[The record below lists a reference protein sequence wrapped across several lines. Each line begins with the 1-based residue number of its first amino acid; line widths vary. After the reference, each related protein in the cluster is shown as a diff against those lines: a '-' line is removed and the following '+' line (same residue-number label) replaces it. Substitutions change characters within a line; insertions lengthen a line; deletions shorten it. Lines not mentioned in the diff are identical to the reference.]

1 MRTQYNS
8 YNYPHYWQKR
18 KYEHLAETIALKRL
32 LAEVSHKDR
41 LLDVGG
47 GFGRLAKIYAPL
59 FNHCLL
65 IDPSEKLLKIAKK
78 RLKKYKNIKVEKG
91 GLPKLPVAD
100 SQIDCVLIVRVA
112 HHLPQLGKA
121 IVEIQRVLKPGGHL
135 ILEFANKVHGKSVV
149 RALFSRKANY
159 LLSHLPENISR
170 SQRVSFF
177 NYHPTHIKSLL
188 LANGF
193 EEIETLSVSNLRNPM
208 FKKFLPLNFL
218 LFLESICQP
227 VLSFFNFGPSIFIL
241 AQKKNL

>member
-32 LAEVSHKDR
+32 FAKVSRKNN

-47 GFGRLAKIYAPL
+47 GFGRLAEIYAPL
-59 FNHCLL
+59 FNNCLL

-91 GLPKLPVAD
+91 GFPKLPVAD
-100 SQIDCVLIVRVA
+100 SQIDCVLIVRVV
-112 HHLPQLGKA
+112 HHLPQLEKA
-121 IVEIQRVLKPGGHL
+121 VIEIQRVLKPGGYL
-135 ILEFANKVHGKSVV
+135 ILEFANKIHGKSIIRV
-149 RALFSRKANY
+149 LLGRKPNY
-159 LLSHLPENISR
+159 LLSHLPENISHSR
-170 SQRVSFF
+170 EIPFF
-177 NYHPTHIKSLL
+177 NYHPTHIRSLL

-193 EEIETLSVSNLRNPM
+193 REIKTLSISNFRNPI
-208 FKKFLPLNFL
+208 FKKLIPLNLL
-218 LFLESICQP
+218 LFLESILQP
-227 VLSFFNFGPSIFIL
+227 ILSFFNFGPSIFIL